1 MNIIFSVNIFATLIF
16 YFYKFAWKI
25 VTQGNYSPII
35 LKPQK
40 LCIILDVVDLSLWH
54 RVFFIHGS
62 HGGHGNFVEGDSTNR
77 KEAVFTYGLFYNK
90 ININH
95 CTNDFNNNY
104 NFLRCKYTN
113 NNDMFQIFWALFFLG
128 CHRNRSMSPSPS
140 VTVDS
145 WQFPKTFLRFK

>member
-1 MNIIFSVNIFATLIF
+1 MIDFWPKAIF
-16 YFYKFAWKI
+16 YQRFPPKI
-25 VTQGNYSPII
+25 S
-35 LKPQK
+35 
-40 LCIILDVVDLSLWH
+40 SLQATKKS
-54 RVFFIHGS
+54 HGS

-113 NNDMFQIFWALFFLG
+113 NNDMFQIFWGLFFIMS
-128 CHRNRSMSPSPS
+128 HDRSISSIPS

-145 WQFPKTFLRFK
+145 FHK